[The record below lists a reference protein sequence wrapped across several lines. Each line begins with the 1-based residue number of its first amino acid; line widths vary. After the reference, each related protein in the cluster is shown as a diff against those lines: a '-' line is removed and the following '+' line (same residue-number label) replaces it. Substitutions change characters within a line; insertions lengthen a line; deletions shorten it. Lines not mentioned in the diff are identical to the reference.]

1 MRILL
6 YGTDGKQ
13 ERELICQEAL
23 GKAGVHRAG
32 RKVVGRNRE
41 DHALAGL
48 QFANNRIYIVFVFKD
63 AAVVFL
69 LQAGAHLSHLHGAAL
84 ATGAGQDV
92 VVEQIDQLDLAASLA
107 HRAKGLFGQS
117 LAVATVPTG
126 TNRHHFKRH
135 GVAPLQSILDTDS
148 ARVYFAKSVRQTQ
161 HACTVQATKARAK
174 VCRAPRADKQRPLP
188 HACKMQNGRGRRSY
202 LRLKGMGLGG
212 HLGFTAPAVTIA
224 PLSQISRQAP
234 HWVQA
239 FWSITWIKR
248 GLPRIASSS
257 QTSESTHLLQ
267 AWHLEAKIW
276 KVKNAWHSPAAQTF
290 LVVCCMISPSN
301 RSRNDCTVR
310 ASTRP
315 CSHRHCPC
323 ITGQR
328 SRRSAKSPG
337 LPFLA
342 ADIRKNR
349 RNLMRALVA
358 KDTASAA
365 LVTIERANVQKRLCH
380 AVFGGVNAHVVTA

>member
-135 GVAPLQSILDTDS
+135 G
-148 ARVYFAKSVRQTQ
+148 
-161 HACTVQATKARAK
+161 
-174 VCRAPRADKQRPLP
+174 
-188 HACKMQNGRGRRSY
+188 RSSPEHF
-202 LRLKGMGLGG
+202 G
-212 HLGFTAPAVTIA
+212 HGF
-224 PLSQISRQAP
+224 
-234 HWVQA
+234 
-239 FWSITWIKR
+239 
-248 GLPRIASSS
+248 
-257 QTSESTHLLQ
+257 
-267 AWHLEAKIW
+267 
-276 KVKNAWHSPAAQTF
+276 
-290 LVVCCMISPSN
+290 
-301 RSRNDCTVR
+301 
-310 ASTRP
+310 
-315 CSHRHCPC
+315 CPC
-323 ITGQR
+323 VLREKRTADATR
-328 SRRSAKSPG
+328 MHRPG
-337 LPFLA
+337 NQGSCESLQGTSC
-342 ADIRKNR
+342 R
-349 RNLMRALVA
+349 
-358 KDTASAA
+358 
-365 LVTIERANVQKRLCH
+365 
-380 AVFGGVNAHVVTA
+380 